1 MIRTTVLS
9 GILALLPALSSA
21 APIGPFSDLVVFG
34 DSLSDPG
41 NVLRGLAPDDDLL
54 DIYPNRQFTNG
65 DTWATKLGADIDSGT
80 NFAFGGARAATNAD
94 SIPDFEAQRALFASA
109 SPSLGPNPLT
119 VVWFGGNDLRDGF
132 ADPAN
137 LPTVI
142 GGAVTSIVT
151 GVGKLLESGL
161 SDVLVFGLPNL
172 GRIPEV
178 ISQDALLASLG
189 VADPGATIAGAT
201 LATQSFNDEL
211 RGALAPFGN
220 VRYFDTF
227 ALFEDILDDAD
238 ALGFTNTEDACI
250 LKLVPATNC
259 VTDQGFVFHDG
270 IHPTDRVHALLADAV
285 LAAVPLPAGGLL
297 LLSGL
302 GAVLLLRR
310 RRA

>member
-1 MIRTTVLS
+1 MIRTTVLA
-9 GILALLPALSSA
+9 GLVALLPALSSA

-41 NVLRGLAPDDDLL
+41 NVLRGLAPDDPLL

-65 DTWATKLGADIDSGT
+65 DTWATKLGAGVASGT

-94 SIPDFEAQRALFASA
+94 SIPDFEAQRGIFDIARPFLG
-109 SPSLGPNPLT
+109 LGPNPLT

-132 ADPAN
+132 ADPEN
-137 LPTVI
+137 LPAVI
-142 GGAVTSIVT
+142 GGAVASIVT
-151 GVGKLLESGL
+151 GVGELLTGGL

-172 GRIPEV
+172 GLIPEV
-178 ISQDALLASLG
+178 TVNGPVAS
-189 VADPGATIAGAT
+189 AGAT
-201 LATQSFNDEL
+201 FATQMFNDKL
-211 RGALAPFGN
+211 RGALSTLAPLGS

-227 ALFEDILDDAD
+227 ALFEDILANADD
-238 ALGFTNTEDACI
+238 LGFTNTTEGCI
-250 LKLVPATNC
+250 LTLVPATLC
-259 VTDQGFVFHDG
+259 TSDQNFVFHDG

-285 LAAVPLPAGGLL
+285 MAAVPLPAGGLL